1 MIDLRKFK
9 VSRNWRERTLD
20 IRYDGFYVIT
30 IREDG
35 TFYRSRFLGPQLGFV
50 TEAETQR
57 IQLREPSREEQPV

>member
-57 IQLREPSREEQPV
+57 IQLREPSREEQLG

>member
-9 VSRNWRERTLD
+9 VSRNWRERVLD

-57 IQLREPSREEQPV
+57 IQLREPSREEQLV